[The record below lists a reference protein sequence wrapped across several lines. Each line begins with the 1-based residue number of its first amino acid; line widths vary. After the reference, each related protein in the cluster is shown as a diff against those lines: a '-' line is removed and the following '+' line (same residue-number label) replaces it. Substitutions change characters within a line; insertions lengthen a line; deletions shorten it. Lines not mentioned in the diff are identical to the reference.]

1 MKENRGLL
9 YRERERLLSSSARS
23 FMEAT
28 WALFAKRDAPHMPQ
42 AEAVAA
48 FKELHAAGLVEL
60 VHDGDGVARGRRRR
74 VAARGAKMRHRG
86 IGTASFTFSVSPV
99 IL

>member
-9 YRERERLLSSSARS
+9 YRERERLLSSSAGA
-23 FMEAT
+23 FVDAT
-28 WALFAKRDAPHMPQ
+28 WALFAKRVAPHMPE

-60 VHDGDGVARGRRRR
+60 VQERDGLALKV
-74 VAARGAKMRHRG
+74 K
-86 IGTASFTFSVSPV
+86 
-99 IL
+99 